1 MHPAYRRRAKA
12 LPAVQYWSAMSAT
25 ELPDP
30 DAAAREWMAFADSAR
45 SDSRYRPHP
54 FGDLYRDAFHASGY
68 IREPAVDELSS
79 LNERAV
85 VPVLAI
91 RASDWVPP
99 VRERARRALMD
110 RFEADP
116 GTIVLAGPLGLA
128 LAAREAGSWLAG
140 VIRGR
145 LETLDADGI
154 RQCLQSRDHVFRRA
168 VVRVATRRAVLTLE
182 DLRAVAEGDSDP
194 TIRAVCAE
202 AALRGTP
209 AEEVHGLLQSRSAE
223 LRALAITALATGGD
237 LGPARAALGDRA
249 HRVRSAAQVAVRA
262 AGESPADFYRAELST
277 GTFRREAV
285 AGLRETG
292 SREDAALLVPFLRN
306 PDPAIRVEAAHALRT
321 LGGADQ
327 SVLLAA
333 LHDTSPGVAREATG
347 ALRRSAGSVDID
359 LLRPLLYRGESPH
372 VRLAGFRLLTE
383 RDARTR
389 ILTDLALAEDD
400 QLGERAR
407 LDLKVFVD
415 LVLPNAYLTPS
426 ADDEIARLL
435 ERGTHGL
442 RTAQELALRSA
453 LGLPPLPAAAP
464 TQEPLPA
471 AAPARKRRFSFFRRS
486 RA

>member
-1 MHPAYRRRAKA
+1 
-12 LPAVQYWSAMSAT
+12 MSAT

-30 DAAAREWMAFADSAR
+30 DAAPREWMAFAESAR
-45 SDSRYRPHP
+45 SDSRYRPNP
-54 FGDLYRDAFHASGY
+54 FGNLYRDAFHASGY

-91 RASDWVPP
+91 RASDWVEPI
-99 VRERARRALMD
+99 RERARRALMD
-110 RFEADP
+110 RFETDP
-116 GTIVLAGPLGLA
+116 GAIVLAGPLGLA
-128 LAAREAGSWLAG
+128 LATREAGSWLAG
-140 VIRGR
+140 EIRGR

-168 VVRVATRRAVLTLE
+168 VVRVAIRRAVLTSE

-194 TIRAVCAE
+194 DVRAVSAE
-202 AALRGTP
+202 AVLRATP
-209 AEEVHGLLQSRSAE
+209 AEEVYGLLQSRSAE
-223 LRALAITALATGGD
+223 LRALAITALATSGD
-237 LGPARAALGDRA
+237 RGPARAALSDRA

-262 AGESPADFYRAELST
+262 AGESPADVYRAELSA
-277 GTFRREAV
+277 GSFRREAL

-292 SREDAALLVPFLRN
+292 SPDDAKLLVPFLRD
-306 PDPAIRVEAAHALRT
+306 PDPAIRAEAAHALRT

-327 SVLLAA
+327 SVLVAS
-333 LHDTSPGVAREATG
+333 LHDTSPGVVREVTK
-347 ALRRSAGSVDID
+347 ALRRSAGTVDID
-359 LLRPLLYRGESPH
+359 LLRSLLHRGESPH
-372 VRLAGFRLLTE
+372 VRLAGFRLLTA

-389 ILTDLALAEDD
+389 ILTDLTLAEDD

-415 LVLPNAYLTPS
+415 LILPNAYLTPN

-435 ERGTHGL
+435 EPGTHGL

-453 LGLPPLPAAAP
+453 LGLPPLPDAAP
-464 TQEPLPA
+464 TQGPLPAAAREPLPA

-486 RA
+486 RV

>member
-1 MHPAYRRRAKA
+1 MPPAYRRRAKA
-12 LPAVQYWSAMSAT
+12 LSAVRYWSTMSAT

-30 DAAAREWMAFADSAR
+30 DAAPREWMEFADSAR
-45 SDSRYRPHP
+45 RDSLYRPRP
-54 FGDLYRDAFHASGY
+54 TGDLFRDAFHASGY
-68 IREPAVDELSS
+68 VREPAVDELSS
-79 LNERAV
+79 LSGSAV

-99 VRERARRALMD
+99 IRERARRALVD

-116 GTIVLAGPLGLA
+116 GAIVLAGPLGLA

-168 VVRVATRRAVLTLE
+168 VIRVAIRRAVLTSE

-194 TIRAVCAE
+194 DVRAVSAE
-202 AALRGTP
+202 AALRATP
-209 AEEVHGLLQSRSAE
+209 AGEVHTLLQSRSAE
-223 LRALAITALATGGD
+223 VRALAIAARAVSGD
-237 LGPARAALGDRA
+237 LGPARTALGDRA

-262 AGESPADFYRAELST
+262 AGESPADFYRAKLSS
-277 GTFRREAV
+277 GTFTHEV
-285 AGLRETG
+285 LAGLRETG
-292 SREDAALLVPFLRN
+292 SSGDAALLAPFLG
-306 PDPAIRVEAAHALRT
+306 DPSPATRVEAAHALRT
-321 LGGADQ
+321 LGGVDQ

-333 LHDTSPGVAREATG
+333 LHDTSPGVVREVTK
-347 ALRRSAGSVDID
+347 ALRRSTGAVDID
-359 LLRPLLYRGESPH
+359 LLRPLLDRGESPH
-372 VRLAGFRLLTE
+372 VRLAGFRLLTA

-426 ADDEIARLL
+426 GDDEIARLL
-435 ERGTHGL
+435 ARGTHGL

-464 TQEPLPA
+464 
-471 AAPARKRRFSFFRRS
+471 ARRRFSFFRRS